1 MKILFSRIIL
11 PSQSHQQNVYF
22 QYISIEKLLEVGVQA
37 GIFEGRRS
45 YFQGKICTD
54 DNASFKI

>member
-1 MKILFSRIIL
+1 MLFSRIIL
-11 PSQSHQQNVYF
+11 PSKSHWQNVYF

-45 YFQGKICTD
+45 YFQEKMCTD